1 MHNLIFTT
9 CELQM
14 LMNVLVVLITVTTM
28 QLATTH
34 MEATPALAPMDTQAM
49 GFLAQVSYFEALY
62 YEDQD
67 CRLTLR

>member
-1 MHNLIFTT
+1 MHNPIFTT